1 MRNLVSVEMVL
12 VVNSHILHWSVMMKI
27 AISRSAQRGI
37 HKHADFSQ
45 TMDSVSLGKAANFCI
60 ERNQM
65 TESVKRIY
73 YSKRQI

>member
-12 VVNSHILHWSVMMKI
+12 VVNSHILHWSAMMKI

-45 TMDSVSLGKAANFCI
+45 TMDPVSLGKAANFCI

-65 TESVKRIY
+65 TESVKKNILL
-73 YSKRQI
+73 